1 MNKNVT
7 KIIILLVVLA
17 VIGVAAFFTT
27 KQKRIEIEANKP
39 RTQLFELNETNVTK
53 YELRYS
59 NEPIIVEKIGETWKV
74 TSPSN
79 NYKIDQLEAF
89 ANVKNFNTLNIDMTI
104 TNLAELESFGLEN
117 PSNEFIVWEGDKEYQ
132 VFVGNKTPDEERYYV
147 KYNDEYFS
155 VELVYIEALKKTI
168 DMLRDKQIF
177 DRPIYIDSVIRT
189 ESNIRDYTNTIRKEN
204 RTNWV
209 VDGIEEE
216 INLDKAY
223 RDFEALS
230 LVKAT
235 GFVNNDNMKK
245 YLERLFRIPDA
256 KITIFMEDNT
266 KKEYSLVYD
275 TNEGKVYVKP
285 ESGIIYE
292 VDYSIYNAAMRG
304 KEYYIKTEEDEK
316 EAENMDDPYMDMA
329 EDNNMRLDDNI
340 QQQ

>member
-17 VIGVAAFFTT
+17 AISLIAFFTT
-27 KQKRIEIEANKP
+27 KQKRIETEANKP
-39 RTQLFELNETNVTK
+39 RTQIFELNETNVTK
-53 YELRYS
+53 YELKYAE
-59 NEPIIVEKIGETWKV
+59 EPIIVEKIDETWKV
-74 TSPSN
+74 ISPSN

-104 TNLAELESFGLEN
+104 TNLSELDSFGLEN
-117 PSNEFIVWEGDKEYQ
+117 PANEFTVWEGDKEYKI
-132 VFVGNKTPDEERYYV
+132 FVGNKTPDEERYYV

-155 VELVYIEALKKTI
+155 VELIYIEALKKTI

-177 DRPIYIDSVIRT
+177 DKPIYIDSVVKT
-189 ESNIRDYTNTIRKEN
+189 ESNIRDYTNIIRKEN

-209 VDGIEEE
+209 VDGLDEE
-216 INLDKAY
+216 ISLDRAY
-223 RDFEALS
+223 RDFETLS

-235 GFVNNDNMKK
+235 GFVYDDKAIK
-245 YLERLFRIPDA
+245 YVERLFRIPDA
-256 KITIFMEDNT
+256 EITIYMEDNT
-266 KKEYSLVYD
+266 SKKYTLVYD
-275 TNEGKVYVKP
+275 NNDNRVYVKP

-304 KEYYIKTEEDEK
+304 KEYYIKTAEDEK
-316 EAENMDDPYMDMA
+316 EDNMEDDTYMDTA
-329 EDNNMRLDDNI
+329 EDSMRLDENI

>member
-17 VIGVAAFFTT
+17 VIGVIAFFTT
-27 KQKRIEIEANKP
+27 KQKRIETEANKP
-39 RTQLFELNETNVTK
+39 RTQIFELNETNVTK

-59 NEPIIVEKIGETWKV
+59 EEPIIVEKIDEIWKV

-89 ANVKNFNTLNIDMTI
+89 ANVKNFNTLNIDMII
-104 TNLAELESFGLEN
+104 TNLTEIESFGLEN
-117 PSNEFIVWEGDKEYQ
+117 PSNEFTVWEGDKEYKI
-132 VFVGNKTPDEERYYV
+132 FVGNKTADEERYYV

-155 VELVYIEALKKTI
+155 VELIYIEALKKTI
-168 DMLRDKQIF
+168 DMLRDKIIF
-177 DRPIYIDSVIRT
+177 DKPIYIDSVVRV
-189 ESNIRDYTNTIRKEN
+189 ESNIKDYTNVIKKEN

-209 VDGIEEE
+209 VEGIEEE
-216 INLDKAY
+216 ISLDRAY
-223 RDFEALS
+223 RDYEALS

-235 GFVNNDNMKK
+235 GFVNDDNMKK
-245 YLERLFRIPDA
+245 YLERLFKIPDA
-256 KITIFMEDNT
+256 TITIFMEDNT
-266 KKEYSLVYD
+266 KKEYALVYD
-275 TNEGKVYVKP
+275 NNDGKVYIKP

-292 VDYSIYNAAMRG
+292 ADYSIYNAAMRG

-316 EAENMDDPYMDMA
+316 EANMENDPYTDET
-329 EDNNMRLDDNI
+329 EDSMRLDENI

>member
-223 RDFEALS
+223 RDFETLS

-235 GFVNNDNMKK
+235 GFVYDDKAIK
-245 YLERLFRIPDA
+245 YVERLFRIPDA
-256 KITIFMEDNT
+256 EITIYMEDNT
-266 KKEYSLVYD
+266 SKKYTLVYD
-275 TNEGKVYVKP
+275 NNDNRVYVKP

-304 KEYYIKTEEDEK
+304 IEYYIKRAVVEK
-316 EAENMDDPYMDMA
+316 VKYMDDDSYMDTA
-329 EDNNMRLDDNI
+329 
-340 QQQ
+340 

>member
-1 MNKNVT
+1 MKKNIT
-7 KIIILLVVLA
+7 KIIVLLVVLA
-17 VIGVAAFFTT
+17 VISVTAFITT
-27 KQKRIEIEANKP
+27 KQKRIQIEANKP

-53 YELRYS
+53 YELKYAE
-59 NEPIIVEKIGETWKV
+59 EPIIVEKIDETWKV
-74 TSPSN
+74 ISPSN

-117 PSNEFIVWEGDKEYQ
+117 PSNEFTVWEGNKEYKI
-132 VFVGNKTPDEERYYV
+132 FVGNKTPDEERYYV

-155 VELVYIEALKKTI
+155 VELIYIEALKKTI

-189 ESNIRDYTNTIRKEN
+189 ESNVRDYTNIIRKEN

-209 VDGIEEE
+209 VDGVEEE

-223 RDFEALS
+223 RDFETLS
-230 LVKAT
+230 LVKAI
-235 GFVNNDNMKK
+235 GFVYDNMIK

-256 KITIFMEDNT
+256 TITIYMEDNT
-266 KKEYSLVYD
+266 KKSYEIVYD
-275 TNEGKVYVKP
+275 NNDNRVYVKP

-292 VDYSIYNAAMRG
+292 VDYSIYAAAMRDRS
-304 KEYYIKTEEDEK
+304 YYVKTEEDEQN
-316 EAENMDDPYMDMA
+316 AANNDTDMA
-329 EDNNMRLDDNI
+329 EDNGIRLDENI
-340 QQQ
+340 QQ